1 MYVPGFFFFLPFLIY
16 TCIAWILLITD
27 RESIKYDFNK
37 SNYHYKF
44 EHNFNFITYR
54 GIDQREI
61 RKHEIVLISSIL

>member
-1 MYVPGFFFFLPFLIY
+1 MYLVFFFPFLIY

-27 RESIKYDFNK
+27 KESIKYDFNK

-54 GIDQREI
+54 GIDQR
-61 RKHEIVLISSIL
+61 

>member
-1 MYVPGFFFFLPFLIY
+1 MYVPDFFTIFNIY
-16 TCIAWILLITD
+16 MYCMDIID
-27 RESIKYDFNK
+27 SNRESIKYDFNK

>member
-1 MYVPGFFFFLPFLIY
+1 MYVPITYYLLPFLIY

-61 RKHEIVLISSIL
+61 CKHEIVLISSIL

>member
-1 MYVPGFFFFLPFLIY
+1 MYVPGFFSPLLIY

-44 EHNFNFITYR
+44 EHNFNFIAFI

-61 RKHEIVLISSIL
+61 RKHEIVLISSFL

>member
-1 MYVPGFFFFLPFLIY
+1 MYVPDFFTIFNIY
-16 TCIAWILLITD
+16 MYCMDIID
-27 RESIKYDFNK
+27 SNRESIKYDFNK

-61 RKHEIVLISSIL
+61 CKHEIVLISSIL

>member
-1 MYVPGFFFFLPFLIY
+1 MYVPDFFTIFNMYCMDI
-16 TCIAWILLITD
+16 ID
-27 RESIKYDFNK
+27 SNRESIKYDFNK

-61 RKHEIVLISSIL
+61 CKHEIVLISSIL

>member
-1 MYVPGFFFFLPFLIY
+1 MYVPDFFLPFLIY

-37 SNYHYKF
+37 SNYMYHYKF

-54 GIDQREI
+54 GIDQREMM
-61 RKHEIVLISSIL
+61 KLC

>member
-1 MYVPGFFFFLPFLIY
+1 MYVPDFFTIFNIY
-16 TCIAWILLITD
+16 MYCMDIID
-27 RESIKYDFNK
+27 SNRESIKYDFNK

-61 RKHEIVLISSIL
+61 RKHEIMLISSIL